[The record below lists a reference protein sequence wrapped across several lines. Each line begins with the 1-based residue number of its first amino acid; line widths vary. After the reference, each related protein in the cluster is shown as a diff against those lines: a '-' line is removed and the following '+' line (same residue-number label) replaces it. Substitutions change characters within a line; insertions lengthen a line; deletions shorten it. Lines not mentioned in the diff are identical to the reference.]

1 VLLDPLTSFV
11 ETFESAVLILVWI
24 GASISLTLLLVL
36 VVERAGI
43 AAFEAWTAGVIRRYE
58 PLSRRALD
66 GDDEATSALARMP
79 AHHRITV
86 ARHLIVPLISDRD
99 PARIAATGRVV
110 RAMSI
115 VPLAD
120 RFLRSRWWWRRA
132 LALRALGLIQAVDRA
147 GQIVACLDD
156 AHQEV
161 RGAALDALADLRHPP
176 TLPAIVARLHDA
188 SLDGG
193 RRIAA
198 LAAFGSEGEPFL
210 LELASVDPVRRLSYA
225 RTLAVCGTARARP
238 ALCEW
243 TRDTRRDVRAA
254 AFEALAHV
262 GLDERAA
269 ALAITA
275 LESRDEAVRAMAATA
290 LRGWNGPGNAA
301 ASLARHLDDRWP
313 VAVSAARTLQS
324 MRAAGRLELEASAMR
339 PGLAGVLARQMLW
352 ENGVHT

>member
-1 VLLDPLTSFV
+1 MRYSG
-11 ETFESAVLILVWI
+11 LVRSI
-24 GASISLTLLLVL
+24 ASRYVKRGFTYEDLVQC
-36 VVERAGI
+36 G
-43 AAFEAWTAGVIRRYE
+43 Y
-58 PLSRRALD
+58 
-66 GDDEATSALARMP
+66 
-79 AHHRITV
+79 
-86 ARHLIVPLISDRD
+86 
-99 PARIAATGRVV
+99 
-110 RAMSI
+110 
-115 VPLAD
+115 
-120 RFLRSRWWWRRA
+120 
-132 LALRALGLIQAVDRA
+132 LGLIQAVDRA

-156 AHQEV
+156 PHQEV

-324 MRAAGRLELEASAMR
+324 MRAARRHEHEASATR

-352 ENGVHT
+352 ETGVHT

>member
-1 VLLDPLTSFV
+1 MDPLTSFV
-11 ETFESAVLILVWI
+11 EAFEGVVLVLVWI
-24 GASISLTLLLVL
+24 GGSVSLTLLLVL
-36 VVERAGI
+36 IVERAGI

-58 PLSRRALD
+58 PLTRRALD
-66 GDDEATSALARMP
+66 GDDEATSALAKMP

-120 RFLRSRWWWRRA
+120 QFLRSRWWWRRA

-147 GQIVACLDD
+147 GQVVACLDD
-156 AHQEV
+156 PHQEV

-193 RRIAA
+193 RRLAA
-198 LAAFGSEGEPFL
+198 LAAFGSQGEPFL
-210 LELASVDPVRRLSYA
+210 LELASVDPGRRLSYA

-238 ALCEW
+238 MLCEW
-243 TRDTRRDVRAA
+243 TRDTRGDVRAA
-254 AFEALAHV
+254 AFEALGHV
-262 GLDERAA
+262 GLDDRAA
-269 ALAITA
+269 ALAVRG
-275 LESRDEAVRAMAATA
+275 LDSRDEAVRAMAAAA
-290 LRGWNGPGNAA
+290 LRGWNGPGHAA

-324 MRAAGRLELEASAMR
+324 MRDAGRLELEASATR
-339 PGLAGVLARQMLW
+339 PGHAGELARQMLW
-352 ENGVHT
+352 EAGVRA